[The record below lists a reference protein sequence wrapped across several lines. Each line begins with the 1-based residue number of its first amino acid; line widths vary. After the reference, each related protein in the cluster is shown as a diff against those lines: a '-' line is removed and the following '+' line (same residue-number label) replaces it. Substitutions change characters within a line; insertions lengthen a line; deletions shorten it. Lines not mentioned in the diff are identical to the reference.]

1 MRSAISQA
9 AYAALSYYLIF
20 YISYLT
26 IIFFP
31 FTMLIPFCIFLM
43 R

>member
-1 MRSAISQA
+1 MRTAISQA

-20 YISYLT
+20 YISYFT

-31 FTMLIPFCIFLM
+31 FTMLMPFCVLLK